1 MELKLN
7 FHIHSNKKMI
17 NKKTNIYL
25 VDTYGETDLF
35 FDICKNVFMGKSF
48 LVDGG
53 QNPLEP
59 ARKNCKIFYGPK
71 ISNFTEIYSYLTKKN
86 IAFKVKNS
94 NNLYDKLN
102 YLLGQSK
109 KGGKQDNKIRK
120 IGNKVLKDSVK
131 EIERFI

>member
-1 MELKLN
+1 
-7 FHIHSNKKMI
+7 
-17 NKKTNIYL
+17 
-25 VDTYGETDLF
+25 
-35 FDICKNVFMGKSF
+35 MGKSF

-94 NNLYDKLN
+94 NNLYNKLN
-102 YLLGQSK
+102 ARHEHLIRI
-109 KGGKQDNKIRK
+109 KQDYEHD
-120 IGNKVLKDSVK
+120 L
-131 EIERFI
+131 